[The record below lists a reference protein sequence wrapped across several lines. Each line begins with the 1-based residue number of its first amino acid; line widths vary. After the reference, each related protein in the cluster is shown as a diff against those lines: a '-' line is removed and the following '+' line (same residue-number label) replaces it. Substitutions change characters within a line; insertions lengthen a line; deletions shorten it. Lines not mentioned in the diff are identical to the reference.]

1 MAEKRC
7 LYCGSLFVPDPRV
20 GDRQKACSLACQR
33 LRKRQNNW
41 LYRRRNPGYWE
52 NHYEDYVKPWRQRHP
67 EYQRQWRERRR
78 QVRRGVHPSEI
89 QAERLNKVIELTEK
103 TCFYLREI
111 KAEILLKPSSGAS
124 WMFSSL

>member
-1 MAEKRC
+1 
-7 LYCGSLFVPDPRV
+7 
-20 GDRQKACSLACQR
+20 
-33 LRKRQNNW
+33 
-41 LYRRRNPGYWE
+41 
-52 NHYEDYVKPWRQRHP
+52 VKPWRQRHP